1 MLFKDN
7 LAKEIL
13 VKKIQE
19 SPLTLIDWN
28 LGEKEKAFDF
38 INLLFET
45 TKQLKVI
52 VVYTSNYTEA
62 ISAMQKDDCLKDCMT
77 IPTAYSSFSCYRCN
91 HQSLLIIAAKQS
103 YNLRTIPEH
112 FP

>member
-1 MLFKDN
+1 M
-7 LAKEIL
+7 
-13 VKKIQE
+13 
-19 SPLTLIDWN
+19 TLIDWN

-62 ISAMQKDDCLKDCMT
+62 ISAM
-77 IPTAYSSFSCYRCN
+77 F
-91 HQSLLIIAAKQS
+91 
-103 YNLRTIPEH
+103 
-112 FP
+112 